1 MVQILSGK
9 QVRLKRIE
17 HDLSMNELAR
27 RLNVTPTWMSLVENG
42 KQCGEPVRSKAT
54 VYFQQ
59 IEMESLRNQIN
70 QNNNEQ

>member
-42 KQCGEPVRSKAT
+42 RQSGEPVRSKAT
-54 VYFQQ
+54 LFFQQ
-59 IEMESLRNQIN
+59 MEMENLRNQIN
-70 QNNNEQ
+70 QMRSE

>member
-27 RLNVTPTWMSLVENG
+27 KLNVTPTWMSLVENG
-42 KQCGEPVRSKAT
+42 RQSGEPVRSKAT
-54 VYFQQ
+54 LFFQQ
-59 IEMESLRNQIN
+59 IEMEALRKRLNRI
-70 QNNNEQ
+70 EGE